1 MKFPKTVFL
10 VLTFLFLLN
19 CNAQEFKLGKVS
31 IAELEEKEHP
41 KDPSAVA
48 AILYKKGEV
57 RFVFSQSNGFEMFTD
72 VKTRIKIYKKEGY
85 DWATQKVSYYIRG
98 KSKESVTVSD
108 AVTFNLV
115 NGKIEKTKLKSE
127 GEFDENIN
135 KYWNQKK
142 ITMPNVIEG
151 SVIEFQYTIKNPNL
165 SSLKDWSF
173 QTTIPVNYSELVTY
187 IPEIFVYKTYQKGFI
202 FPKVTS
208 KTFTKS
214 LSIIDKQNRGRG
226 SGFTGVDINQNET
239 DYQEIQTNYLSE
251 NLPAMKAEGFVNNIQ
266 NYSSSIS
273 HELSMIQNKNHPTK
287 IYSTDWESVTKTI
300 YEFED
305 FGTELNKT
313 NYFEEDIKILLS
325 GDKSRDETMNAI
337 FNYVKSNIKW
347 NGHYNFYCNE
357 GVKTAYKNKI
367 GNVAEINLILTAIM
381 RYAGFNANPV
391 LISTR
396 ANGIAFYP
404 SIAAFDYVIT
414 GVETQEG
421 MILLD
426 ATELYSEPNVLPLRD
441 LNWFGRLIRKDGT
454 SNQVNLTPEILS
466 KKASTMNIVLNKEGV
481 VEGKIRIQY
490 TNHDALEFRQKNLST
505 KREIYLEELE
515 KTNHNIEIE
524 DYVRGNELDFSKPI
538 METYSFKTYK
548 DVEIIND
555 KIYLSPLLFL
565 TPNKNPFNQEERE
578 YPVDFGYPFESKI
591 YINIEIPQGYKI
603 EYLPKNSKLSTGD
616 NIGAFSY
623 IIESSTNKIQ
633 LIITKTIN
641 KAIVSDDFYEVL
653 KEFYQGMID
662 KQNEKIVLKKI

>member
-591 YINIEIPQGYKI
+591 YINI
-603 EYLPKNSKLSTGD
+603 
-616 NIGAFSY
+616 
-623 IIESSTNKIQ
+623 
-633 LIITKTIN
+633 
-641 KAIVSDDFYEVL
+641 
-653 KEFYQGMID
+653 
-662 KQNEKIVLKKI
+662 